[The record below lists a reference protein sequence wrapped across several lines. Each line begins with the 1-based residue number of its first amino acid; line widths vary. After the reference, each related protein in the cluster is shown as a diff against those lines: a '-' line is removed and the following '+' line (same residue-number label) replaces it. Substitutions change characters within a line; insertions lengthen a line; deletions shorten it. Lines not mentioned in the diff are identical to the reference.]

1 MANNAESKVFTAL
14 VTGSGESLLQ
24 TFFRYASLKQE
35 GIDRLKFIAKKI
47 HINADSLCCAVG
59 FNPHTEEYIE
69 IVNNL
74 GFEDIESFIH
84 RRDYI
89 FTNDVYKKLSI
100 ESLLALYGS
109 TEATPKYI
117 AQLENLLPA
126 RLERLENYIE
136 KTVSALT
143 INKYRSELEA
153 IYKHNIASIP
163 FAESRLDN
171 TNSGFRALSNEVLIM
186 AENKMLPV
194 GEIFFREN
202 ILPQEKRKLL
212 NKGLVP
218 KDLVLERLQDPTI
231 SAEEKKVLKNF

>member
-1 MANNAESKVFTAL
+1 MAKTAESKVFNIL
-14 VTGSGESLLQ
+14 VSGSGESLLQ

-35 GIDRLKFIAKKI
+35 GINRLKFIAEKI
-47 HINADSLCCAVG
+47 EINPDSLCCAVG

-74 GFEDIESFIH
+74 GFEDIESFFN

-89 FTNDVYKKLSI
+89 FANDVYKKLPL
-100 ESLLALYGS
+100 ENLYALYES
-109 TEATPKYI
+109 TKSNPKYV
-117 AQLENLLPA
+117 AELERLLPA

-143 INKYRSELEA
+143 INKYRSELTA
-153 IYKHNIASIP
+153 IYKNGIASIS

-194 GEIFFREN
+194 GDIFFRDN
-202 ILPQEKRKLL
+202 ILPEEKRKLL
-212 NKGLVP
+212 TKGLVP
-218 KDLVLERLQDPTI
+218 KDLVLERLQDPNI
-231 SAEEKKVLKNF
+231 SSDEKKVLKNY